1 MSKKLEELEREL
13 SELKQEQATIRKAVD
28 SIERT
33 EQIKR
38 VIKDQNGSPLKYIAD
53 ILKIV
58 LAIVIIASG
67 SRMASEPWVTEI
79 INGS

>member
-13 SELKQEQATIRKAVD
+13 SELKLDQAAIKKVVD

-38 VIKDQNGSPLKYIAD
+38 VIKDQNGSPLKYLAD
-53 ILKIV
+53 ILKII

-67 SRMASEPWVTEI
+67 SRMASEPWVSEI